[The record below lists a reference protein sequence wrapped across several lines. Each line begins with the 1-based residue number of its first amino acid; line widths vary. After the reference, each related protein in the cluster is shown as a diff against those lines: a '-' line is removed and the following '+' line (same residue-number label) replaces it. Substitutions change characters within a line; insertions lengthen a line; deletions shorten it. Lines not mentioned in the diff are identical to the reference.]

1 MSETLLVWIVGAVLV
16 ALAVVPAVRISRA
29 RERQGHAARQN
40 AIDYGLHEPVS
51 LHPVVDSALCIGSGA
66 CVQACPEHVLAVID
80 GQAVAV
86 APARCVG
93 HGLCERVCPMGAIRL
108 VFGTATRGIELPRIK
123 ENFETNVPGIYIVGE
138 LGGMGLVRNAFEQG
152 RQCVVGIAK
161 EIARERRSGDL
172 LDVLVVGCGPAGL
185 SAALYLQQ
193 AGLRFAVL
201 EKEPDVGGAVRHY
214 PRRKLVMTYALDIP
228 GYGRIRSSEISKERL
243 IGIWSDIAQKSELP
257 IVTSAV
263 VERIER
269 SAAGFNVRT
278 ANAQYNARRVIL
290 AIGRRGLPRRLGVPG
305 EDGSNVYYGLAEPES
320 FAGRRIVVVGGGD
333 SAVEAALMLAEQP
346 GTRVR
351 LSYRR
356 PQLARVKP
364 ANLRRFDDAVESG
377 RVKPLWS
384 SSIRAIGPDSITY
397 TDASTANHDL
407 DNDDV
412 FAFIGGEL
420 PTKFLQETGIALDT
434 KFGEP

>member
-1 MSETLLVWIVGAVLV
+1 M
-16 ALAVVPAVRISRA
+16 ALAVLPAVRISRA
-29 RERQGHAARQN
+29 RERQGREARQT

-51 LHPVVDSALCIGSGA
+51 LHPVVDSALCIGSGG
-66 CVQACPEHVLAVID
+66 CVEACPESVLAVIN

-123 ENFETNVPGIYIVGE
+123 ENFETNVPGIYIIGE

-152 RQCVVGIAK
+152 RQCVAGIAK
-161 EIARERRSGDL
+161 EITRDRQSCDL

-193 AGLRFAVL
+193 AGLSFAVL

-214 PRRKLVMTYALDIP
+214 PRRKLVMTYSLDIP
-228 GYGRIRSSEISKERL
+228 GYGRIGSNEISKERL
-243 IGIWSDIAQKSELP
+243 VGIWSDIAQKSELP
-257 IVTSAV
+257 IVTSSV

-269 SAAGFNVRT
+269 GATGFHVRT
-278 ANAQYNARRVIL
+278 ANALYSARRVIL
-290 AIGRRGLPRRLGVPG
+290 AIGRRGVPRRLGVPG
-305 EDGSNVYYGLAEPES
+305 EDGGNVYYGLAEPDS

-364 ANLRRFDDAVESG
+364 VNLKHLEEAVGSG
-377 RVKPLWS
+377 KVQPLWS
-384 SSIRAIGPDSITY
+384 SSIRAIGPHSITY
-397 TDASTANHDL
+397 TDASTANHDIE
-407 DNDDV
+407 NDDV